1 MTAYPAIAAPKRRAL
16 AGAALAA
23 LALSLAAA
31 APVAAAAAGDPAYR
45 QLLTR
50 EGIEVELTI
59 DPLAAPGTPLTED
72 DSVRV
77 RFRVTDGHTGQ
88 PLSSLYPAG
97 WLDLLEARAETSSE
111 DCRTRVGSFIGGGFL
126 ARAELDLNAYYVLA
140 LNQDP
145 SISVVDPLFG
155 FGGSKL
161 LTTVELPGPGGDWAL
176 SADGER
182 LFVTLPDHDRVAVVE
197 TASWQ
202 VATTVPTGPGPV
214 RIAAQP
220 DGAYLW
226 IGWSEGAGET
236 ARGGV
241 TVVSATAMKA
251 VAEFATGAGP
261 HDLAFSDDGRY
272 AYVTNRGA
280 GTVSVIDVPGLAV
293 AATVATGPAPVAVA
307 YSPLAG
313 AAFVADEIAGTVSV
327 IEGAGPEPAARIA
340 VAPGLGRLRFAP
352 DGRLGFVPVPA
363 GDAVYVL
370 DAATRRVVHNA
381 QVEPGPVEIGFSDE
395 LAYVSHQ
402 GSDTVLM
409 IPLAAIGREG
419 EPVPVIDF
427 PGGNNPPGKTPAP
440 TPAAGIV
447 QAPGA
452 PAVLVA
458 NPLDRSIYYYKEGMA
473 APMGHFSNYGRVPRA
488 VMVVDRS
495 LREVEPGVYE
505 TAVRLRRPGP
515 YDLAFFLDAPR
526 FIHCFEVDIAAD
538 PDLAARRAGRRAVAR
553 PLGGPRP
560 AAVGEPVELAFRV
573 ADSESGDPIIGLG
586 DVRVLT
592 MATASNWHRRQPAE
606 EVEPGVYR
614 VRFAPETAGLYY
626 AFVEVPSLGIDSNQ
640 APYLAV
646 RAHAAGERAAAATQT
661 EPESE
666 TVAAAGEAGG
676 EPRRE

>member
-1 MTAYPAIAAPKRRAL
+1 MNAYPAIAAPERRAM
-16 AGAALAA
+16 AGAAFAA

-31 APVAAAAAGDPAYR
+31 APVAAAGGDPAYR

-72 DSVRV
+72 ASVRV

-97 WLDLLEARAETSSE
+97 WLDLLEAGAETSAE

-126 ARAELDLNAYYVLA
+126 ARAELDLNVYYVLA

-197 TASWQ
+197 TASWR
-202 VATTVPTGPGPV
+202 VVTTVPTGPGPV

-226 IGWSEGAGET
+226 VGWSEGAGET

-241 TVVSATAMKA
+241 TVVSATAMKP
-251 VAEFATGAGP
+251 VAEFTTGAGP

-280 GTVSVIDVPGLAV
+280 GTVSVIDVAGLTV
-293 AATVATGPAPVAVA
+293 ASTVATGPSPVAVA

-313 AAFVADEIAGTVSV
+313 AAFVSDETAGTVTV

-352 DGRLGFVPVPA
+352 DGRLGFVPVPS
-363 GDAVYVL
+363 GDAVYIL

-381 QVEPGPVEIGFSDE
+381 QVEQGPVEVGFSDE

-495 LREVEPGVYE
+495 LREFEPGVYE

-515 YDLAFFLDAPR
+515 YDLAFFLDSPR
-526 FIHCFEVDIAAD
+526 IIHCFQLEIAAD
-538 PDLAARRAGRRAVAR
+538 PELAAKRVARRAVAR

-560 AAVGEPVELAFRV
+560 AAVGEAVELTFRV
-573 ADSESGDPIIGLG
+573 ADPETDEPIVGLG

-606 EVEPGVYR
+606 EAEPGVYR
-614 VRFAPETAGLYY
+614 VRFVPETAGLYY

-640 APYLAV
+640 SPYLAL
-646 RAHAAGERAAAATQT
+646 RARAADERVGGGT
-661 EPESE
+661 ETGSESEPE
-666 TVAAAGEAGG
+666 TVAAAGEGGG
-676 EPRRE
+676 EP

>member
-1 MTAYPAIAAPKRRAL
+1 MTALPAIAARARQAT

-23 LALSLAAA
+23 LALLPLAAA
-31 APVAAAAAGDPAYR
+31 APAAAAAEAGEPAYR

-59 DPLAAPGTPLTED
+59 DSLAAPGKPLTED
-72 DSVRV
+72 DAVRV

-97 WLDLLEARAETSSE
+97 WLDLLAARAEASAE
-111 DCRTRVGSFIGGGFL
+111 DCRTRVGSFIGGGFM
-126 ARAELDLNAYYVLA
+126 ARAELDLNVYYVLA

-161 LTTVELPGPGGDWAL
+161 LTTVELPGPGGDWVLA
-176 SADGER
+176 ADGER
-182 LFVTLPDHDRVAVVE
+182 LFVTLPGQDRVAVVE
-197 TASWQ
+197 TASWR

-226 IGWSEGAGET
+226 VGWSAGEGEA

-241 TVVSATAMKA
+241 TVVSTTAMKP
-251 VAEFATGAGP
+251 VAEIETGAGP
-261 HDLAFSDDGRY
+261 HDLAFSADGRY

-280 GTVSVIDVPGLAV
+280 GTVSVVDVAALKV

-313 AAFVADEIAGTVSV
+313 AAFVSDEVAGTVAV

-352 DGRLGFVPVPA
+352 DGRLGFVPVPG

-381 QVEPGPVEIGFSDE
+381 QVEPGPVEIAFSDT

-427 PGGNNPPGKTPAP
+427 PGGNHPPGKTPAP
-440 TPAAGIV
+440 TPAPGIV
-447 QAPGA
+447 LAPGA
-452 PAVLVA
+452 QAVLVA
-458 NPLDRSIYYYKEGMA
+458 NPLDQAIYYYKEGMA
-473 APMGHFSNYGRVPRA
+473 APMGHFRNYGRVPRA

-505 TAVRLRRPGP
+505 TAVRLRRPGS

-526 FIHCFEVDIAAD
+526 IVHCFPLEVAAD
-538 PDLAARRAGRRAVAR
+538 PELAAKRAGRRAEAS
-553 PLGGPRP
+553 PLGGPRS
-560 AAVGEPVELAFRV
+560 AAVGDVVELAFRV
-573 ADSESGDPIIGLG
+573 AETGSGEPIAGLA

-592 MATASNWHRRQPAE
+592 MATGSNWHLRQTAG
-606 EVEPGVYR
+606 EVEPGIYV
-614 VRFAPETAGLYY
+614 VRFAPEEAGLYY
-626 AFVEVPSLGIDSNQ
+626 AFVEVPSLGVTGNEGS
-640 APYLAV
+640 YLAV
-646 RAHAAGERAAAATQT
+646 WAKAPGET
-661 EPESE
+661 S
-666 TVAAAGEAGG
+666 GEERGG
-676 EPRRE
+676 AQP